1 MYEAVRT
8 RQEAAGN
15 QGEAARTALSKMIR
29 KSGRTRNT
37 LSIFSPENLGRYRKA
52 TELSAIAEHPRL
64 SARSKTGYRQQ
75 KGLVSAFDIPA
86 FFLPLNV
93 HYGFFTTTP
102 AAGFNLALG
111 FARCTQIA
119 PTTTTI
125 AAPTAAPR

>member
-64 SARSKTGYRQQ
+64 SALSKTGYRQQ
-75 KGLVSAFDIPA
+75 KGRVSAFDIPA

-102 AAGFNLALG
+102 AAGFNLALA

>member
-64 SARSKTGYRQQ
+64 SARSKTRYRQQ
-75 KGLVSAFDIPA
+75 KGRVSAFDIPA

-102 AAGFNLALG
+102 AAGFNLALA

>member
-52 TELSAIAEHPRL
+52 TDLSAIAEHPRL
-64 SARSKTGYRQQ
+64 STRSKTGYGQQ
-75 KGLVSAFDIPA
+75 KRPGICF
-86 FFLPLNV
+86 
-93 HYGFFTTTP
+93 
-102 AAGFNLALG
+102 
-111 FARCTQIA
+111 
-119 PTTTTI
+119 
-125 AAPTAAPR
+125 

>member
-15 QGEAARTALSKMIR
+15 QGEAARTAPSKMIR

-64 SARSKTGYRQQ
+64 SARSKTGYGKQ
-75 KGLVSAFDIPA
+75 KGRAAAFDIPA

-102 AAGFNLALG
+102 AAGFNLALA

>member
-52 TELSAIAEHPRL
+52 TDLSAIAEHPRL

-75 KGLVSAFDIPA
+75 KGQVSAFDIPA

-102 AAGFNLALG
+102 AAGFNLALA

>member
-15 QGEAARTALSKMIR
+15 QGEAARTAPSKMIR

-64 SARSKTGYRQQ
+64 SARSKTGYGQQ
-75 KGLVSAFDIPA
+75 EGRASAFDIPA

-102 AAGFNLALG
+102 AAGFNLALA